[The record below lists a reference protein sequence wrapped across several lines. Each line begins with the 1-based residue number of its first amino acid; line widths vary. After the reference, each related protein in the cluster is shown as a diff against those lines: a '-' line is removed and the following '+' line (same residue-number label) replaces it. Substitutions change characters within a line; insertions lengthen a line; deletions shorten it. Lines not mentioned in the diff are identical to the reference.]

1 MVLVGKTVVL
11 TLFFL
16 YFQCWIKNRNIRA
29 TKSFC
34 PGMRH
39 SFFPSFPTSQL
50 PPSPVAVGSKIWTH
64 GLFNVSPTFPSLL
77 TSCCLHLQCRIE
89 YIGLRSKKS
98 GFSPHTLEVPLTTF
112 IRNVQ
117 ATWYAG
123 RKNEKG
129 AILGEKKGNLDL
141 RITYPTK
148 NQEILPYDLAAFMFL
163 STTENKTKWCK
174 EGRRERKFGMQP
186 PRLPPH
192 AQTRWHNKHNIFSFD
207 SWYMKFLFH

>member
-1 MVLVGKTVVL
+1 MVSVGKTVVL
-11 TLFFL
+11 TLFFFISNVESKTGTL
-16 YFQCWIKNRNIRA
+16 EQQSRFALECDILF
-29 TKSFC
+29 S
-34 PGMRH
+34 PL
-39 SFFPSFPTSQL
+39 SQL
-50 PPSPVAVGSKIWTH
+50 LNFPRVQSLLDRKYGH
-64 GLFNVSPTFPSLL
+64 MDFFNVSPTFPYLL

-148 NQEILPYDLAAFMFL
+148 NQEILPYFFCGFYVF
-163 STTENKTKWCK
+163 EYY
-174 EGRRERKFGMQP
+174 RK
-186 PRLPPH
+186 
-192 AQTRWHNKHNIFSFD
+192 
-207 SWYMKFLFH
+207 

>member
-1 MVLVGKTVVL
+1 MVSVGKTVVL
-11 TLFFL
+11 TLFFFISNVESKTETL
-16 YFQCWIKNRNIRA
+16 EQQSRFALECDILF
-29 TKSFC
+29 S
-34 PGMRH
+34 PL
-39 SFFPSFPTSQL
+39 SQL
-50 PPSPVAVGSKIWTH
+50 LNFPRVQSLLDRKYGH
-64 GLFNVSPTFPSLL
+64 MDFFNVSPTFPSLL

-141 RITYPTK
+141 RITYPTT
-148 NQEILPYDLAAFMFL
+148 NQEILPYFFCGFYVF
-163 STTENKTKWCK
+163 EYY
-174 EGRRERKFGMQP
+174 RK
-186 PRLPPH
+186 
-192 AQTRWHNKHNIFSFD
+192 
-207 SWYMKFLFH
+207 

>member
-1 MVLVGKTVVL
+1 MWTIFTIALGDYVYCNLPAGNLLNYQRVFKISPFLDKSKTG
-11 TLFFL
+11 TLEQQSRFALECDILFSPL
-16 YFQCWIKNRNIRA
+16 
-29 TKSFC
+29 
-34 PGMRH
+34 
-39 SFFPSFPTSQL
+39 SQL
-50 PPSPVAVGSKIWTH
+50 LNFPRVQSLFDRKYGH
-64 GLFNVSPTFPSLL
+64 MDFFNVSPTFPYLL

-141 RITYPTK
+141 RITYPTT
-148 NQEILPYDLAAFMFL
+148 NQEILPYFFCGFYVF
-163 STTENKTKWCK
+163 EYY
-174 EGRRERKFGMQP
+174 RK
-186 PRLPPH
+186 
-192 AQTRWHNKHNIFSFD
+192 
-207 SWYMKFLFH
+207 